1 MANLDYP
8 LKGYKKY
15 LERYSNVN
23 SENSRNQY
31 CTYMRQVLE
40 VFPEMSPNYL
50 DLVNLFFKIDIPQV
64 AITLVSELSERIER
78 RKNNSTNLID
88 NSHIKPG
95 NIISALARY
104 KEYLLFLIQNKEYIA
119 LAEDYK

>member
-31 CTYMRQVLE
+31 CSYLRQVLE
-40 VFPEMSPNYL
+40 MLPEMSPNYL
-50 DLVNLFFKIDIPQV
+50 DLVNLFFKVDMPQV
-64 AITLVSELSERIER
+64 AITLVSELTMRIEC
-78 RKNNSTNLID
+78 RKNDQADMVD
-88 NSHIKPG
+88 NSQKKLG
-95 NIISALARY
+95 DIISSLTQY
-104 KEYLLFLIQNKEYIA
+104 KMYLKFLIQNKDDIA